1 MISGGLTKVIARHIL
16 LWFGHAMNPHLFL
29 DCFVTTAS
37 NEDPN
42 HMQQA
47 AQLLGHTKLS
57 TTEHS
62 YIAANSTAALGD
74 FSRMIAAMRK
84 TNRSRNGRSAGRPAL
99 ARSD

>member
-47 AQLLGHTKLS
+47 VQLLRHTKLR
-57 TTEHS
+57 TTEQS
-62 YIAANSTAALGD
+62 YISANSTAALGD
-74 FSRMIAAMRK
+74 YGAMIAAMRK
-84 TNRSRNGRSAGRPAL
+84 TNRSRIGRSAGRPAI
-99 ARSD
+99 AGSD